1 VILRKFCVLCFLLA
15 LAAALELKGPQ
26 ELVRLPR
33 GGSAKHSVI
42 LNNPTD
48 QPEKITVS
56 YYLERY
62 PDGDRQ
68 SDYRQMLDSIQQK
81 TELRLEPNSFQEYA
95 WTIQTDDYTAL
106 GKYLF
111 WVVFTRDT
119 YSQSNEESVFVA
131 QEANYFPLR
140 VECLAPEANKQ

>member
-1 VILRKFCVLCFLLA
+1 VILRKFCALCFLLSLAVA
-15 LAAALELKGPQ
+15 LDLKGPQ

-33 GGSAKHSVI
+33 GGSARHAVI
-42 LNNPTD
+42 LNNPTE

-56 YYLERY
+56 YYLEQS
-62 PDGDRQ
+62 PDDGRQ
-68 SDYRQMLDSIQQK
+68 YDYRQMLDSLKQK

-95 WTIQTDDYTAL
+95 WTIQTDDHTAL

-119 YSQSNEESVFVA
+119 YTQSNAESVFVV
-131 QEANYFPLR
+131 QEASAFPLR
-140 VECLAPEANKQ
+140 VECLAPEAN